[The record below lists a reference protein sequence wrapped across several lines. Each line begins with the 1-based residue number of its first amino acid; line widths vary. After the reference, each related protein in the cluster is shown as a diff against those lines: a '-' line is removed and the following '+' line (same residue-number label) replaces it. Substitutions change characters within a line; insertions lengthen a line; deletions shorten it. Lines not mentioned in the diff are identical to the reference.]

1 MRYHRDFDND
11 EAKHAY
17 LGNTEGAKAARDA
30 AAAQARYDKC
40 PESLQN
46 LMNTF
51 SHNKYTKGKRGDYGM
66 VINDIKWAKRNA
78 FLTLF
83 EAQATARAS
92 TVVGAVAAPKDDVRA
107 AAVNAKQAEKTSTRI
122 CAASDYVVTT

>member
-1 MRYHRDFDND
+1 
-11 EAKHAY
+11 
-17 LGNTEGAKAARDA
+17 
-30 AAAQARYDKC
+30 
-40 PESLQN
+40 
-46 LMNTF
+46 MNTF
-51 SHNKYTKGKRGDYGM
+51 SHNKHTKGKRGDYGM
-66 VINDIKWAKRNA
+66 VINNIKRAKSNA

-83 EAQATARAS
+83 EAQATARAN